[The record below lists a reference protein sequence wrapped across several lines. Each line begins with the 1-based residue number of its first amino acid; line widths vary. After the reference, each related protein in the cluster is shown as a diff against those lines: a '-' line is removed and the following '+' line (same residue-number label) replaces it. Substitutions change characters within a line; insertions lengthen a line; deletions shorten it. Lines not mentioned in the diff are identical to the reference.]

1 MKHLKWQAALYNLCI
16 LFNCLLVFL
25 LLFSSRIHVPSF
37 LQVFG
42 RVHPMVLHFPIV
54 LLLLAF
60 VLELTI
66 IYSKQPAAFKGIAN
80 WVLLAASLTTAVA
93 ALSGLFLSREPG
105 YSGDEVNT
113 HKWLGVTCSF
123 VSFLWYGLKDLIREN
138 KAAMIS
144 TGLGTSVLL
153 FIAGHKGASLTH
165 GNDFLL
171 APIKGN
177 SKEPTVLLEDAV
189 VYTHLVKPIIEQ
201 KCMGCHNSSKAKGE
215 LIMETE
221 QLLLK
226 GGKNGKPWD
235 TAAADFGLMMRR
247 IHLPLD
253 NKEHMPPK
261 SKTQLT
267 DEEINILYLWIK
279 GGAGFAKK
287 VLELPENDSLRMIA
301 ITRFKSNDADVY
313 DFPAADGNII
323 AKLNNDYRVVTPLA
337 TGSPAISVNFYG
349 ASRFTS
355 DQLKEL
361 EQIKNNIVSLQ
372 LSKMPVTDEDLK
384 IIGSFSNLR
393 ALNLSFTAIKGEGI
407 NYLTSLQ
414 HLKHLSLSGTA
425 VSSNNLKALVQLK
438 KLQSIQ
444 VWNAS
449 ITQQDIA
456 SLKTD
461 FPKTI
466 FDSGFKGDT
475 VLAKLTMPV
484 IEAEKKAFKTDI
496 PVTIKSPVKSAV
508 IRYTIDGSEPDSL
521 DSPVY
526 KGPFTVNKTGI
537 IKARSFLPG
546 WISSNTAAEYF
557 YKSSVMADSIQM
569 TPPEKKFAVKNNA
582 VLIDGEL
589 GLLDFSSGDNWA
601 AYRETSLEA
610 NLFFKQP
617 VEISNITLRSL
628 IDINAYIMPPSEIQV
643 WGGDNSTS
651 LHLLKKLT
659 PQQPVRSETPYIASY
674 ECSFATRKMQVV
686 KLIVK
691 PVGKLPA
698 WHPGKGDKGWVFLDE
713 LFMN

>member
-1 MKHLKWQAALYNLCI
+1 MKNLKWQAALYNLCI
-16 LFNCLLVFL
+16 LFNCLLIFL
-25 LLFSSRIHVPSF
+25 LLFSSRILVPSF

-42 RVHPMVLHFPIV
+42 RVHPMILHFPIV

-66 IYSKQPAAFKGIAN
+66 IYSKQPAALKGIAD

-105 YSGDEVNT
+105 YSGDEVST

-123 VSFLWYGLKDLIREN
+123 VSFLWYGSKDLIRKN

-153 FIAGHKGASLTH
+153 FIAGHKGAGLTH

-171 APIKGN
+171 APIKGD

-247 IHLPLD
+247 IHLPLED
-253 NKEHMPPK
+253 KEHMPPK
-261 SKTQLT
+261 SKPQLT
-267 DEEINILYLWIK
+267 DEEISILYLWIK
-279 GGAGFAKK
+279 GGAGFDKK
-287 VLELPENDSLRMIA
+287 ILDLPEKDSLRMIA
-301 ITRFKSNDADVY
+301 TVRFKSNDADVY
-313 DFPAADGNII
+313 DFPATDRNII

-372 LSKMPVTDEDLK
+372 ISKMPVTDEDLK

-414 HLKHLSLSGTA
+414 QLKHLSLSGTA
-425 VSSNNLKALVQLK
+425 VSSNNLRSLAQLK

-444 VWNAS
+444 VWNTS
-449 ITQQDIA
+449 ITPQDIA

-461 FPKTI
+461 FSKTI

-475 VLAKLTMPV
+475 VLAKLAMPV

-496 PVTIKSPVKSAV
+496 PVTIKNPIKSAV

-521 DSPVY
+521 ASPIY
-526 KGPFTVNKTGI
+526 KEPFTVNKTGI

-569 TPPEKKFAVKNNA
+569 TPPEKKFAVKNNN

-601 AYRETSLEA
+601 AYREAPLEA

-643 WGGDNSTS
+643 WGGDNNTS
-651 LHLLKKLT
+651 LHLLKKLM
-659 PQQPVRSETPYIASY
+659 PQQPARSETPYIASY
-674 ECSFATRKMQVV
+674 ECSFATRKIQVV